1 MAQHHAAAGHYYRTS
16 VNGWVAIDIQTRKD
30 LSDCMLKSKGKS
42 RARKPLRSQF
52 DSIEQALKD
61 IKKGRFV
68 ILVDDE
74 DRENEGDL
82 VIAAEKV
89 TPQAIN
95 FMAKHARGLI
105 CLALTPERVEELHLS
120 PQTHENTATFGTA
133 FTVSIDARRDITTG
147 ISAADRATTI
157 HVAIDPKSK
166 PADLARPGHIFPL
179 KAHKGGVLRRAGQT
193 EGSVDLARLA
203 GLNPAAVICEIMNED
218 GTMSRVPE
226 LAMFAKAHGL
236 KMVTI
241 KALIEYRVRRETF
254 VRRVA
259 SARMP
264 TIFGEFEAVAFEN
277 EMDGGTH
284 IALVKGPTDDPMGTL
299 VRVHSGCLTA
309 DVFGSLRCDC
319 RDQLERAMEMIQ
331 KEGRG
336 VLLYL
341 NQEGRGIGLL
351 NKIKA
356 YNLQDEGSDT
366 VEANLQLGFKADL
379 RDYGT
384 GAQILMNLGLHRIR
398 LITNNPR
405 KIVGIEGYGLKVV
418 ERVPIEIAPRAANE
432 RYLRTK
438 KNKLGHILKKV

>member
-1 MAQHHAAAGHYYRTS
+1 MAGPFNSIQD
-16 VNGWVAIDIQTRKD
+16 AIKDIR
-30 LSDCMLKSKGKS
+30 KGK
-42 RARKPLRSQF
+42 F
-52 DSIEQALKD
+52 I
-61 IKKGRFV
+61 

-89 TPQAIN
+89 TSHTVN

-120 PQTHENTATFGTA
+120 PQAVENTAAFGTA
-133 FTVSIDARRDITTG
+133 FTVSIDARNGITTG

-157 HVAIDPKSK
+157 QVAIDPKSK
-166 PADLARPGHIFPL
+166 PMDLARPGHIFPL
-179 KAHKGGVLRRAGQT
+179 KAQQGGVLRRAGQT

-203 GLNPAAVICEIMNED
+203 GLTPAGVICEIMNED
-218 GTMSRVPE
+218 GTMARVPE
-226 LAMFAKAHGL
+226 LAKFAKAHKL

-241 KALIEYRVRRETF
+241 KSLIEYRMQRETF
-254 VRRVA
+254 VKRA
-259 SARMP
+259 ATAHLP
-264 TIFGEFEAVAFEN
+264 TIFGDFEAVAFESDV
-277 EMDGGTH
+277 DGATH
-284 IALVKGPTDDPMGTL
+284 IALVKGKVDGGGPTL

-309 DVFGSLRCDC
+309 DALGSLRCDC
-319 RDQLERAMEMIQ
+319 RDQLHRAMQIIEA
-331 KEGRG
+331 EGRG

-351 NKIKA
+351 NKLKA
-356 YNLQDEGSDT
+356 YGFQDEGSDT
-366 VEANLQLGFKADL
+366 VEANLKLGFKADL
-379 RDYGT
+379 RDYGV
-384 GAQILMNLGLHRIR
+384 GAQILVNLGLHQIK

-418 ERVPIEIAPRAANE
+418 ERVPIEIAPRAANV

-438 KNKLGHILKKV
+438 KHKMGHILKKV

>member
-1 MAQHHAAAGHYYRTS
+1 
-16 VNGWVAIDIQTRKD
+16 
-30 LSDCMLKSKGKS
+30 MLKSKGKS

-226 LAMFAKAHGL
+226 LAKFAKAHGL

>member
-1 MAQHHAAAGHYYRTS
+1 MATPFH
-16 VNGWVAIDIQTRKD
+16 
-30 LSDCMLKSKGKS
+30 
-42 RARKPLRSQF
+42 
-52 DSIEQALKD
+52 SIEDAIKD
-61 IKKGRFV
+61 IKKGKFI

-82 VIAAEKV
+82 VIAAEHV
-89 TPQAIN
+89 TPQAVN

-105 CLALTPERVEELHLS
+105 CLALTPQRVEELQL
-120 PQTHENTATFGTA
+120 PQQAAENTATFGTA
-133 FTVSIDARRDITTG
+133 FTVSIDARKDITTG

-157 HVAIDPKSK
+157 HVAIDPKAK
-166 PADLARPGHIFPL
+166 PSDLAKPGHIFPL
-179 KAHKGGVLRRAGQT
+179 KAQQGGVLRRAGQT

-203 GLNPAAVICEIMNED
+203 GLNPSGVICEIMNED
-218 GTMSRVPE
+218 GTMARVPE
-226 LAMFAKAHGL
+226 LTKFAKSHKL

-241 KALIEYRVRRETF
+241 KALIEYRMQRETF
-254 VRRVA
+254 VRRMA

-264 TIFGEFEAVAFEN
+264 TTFGDFEAVAFEN
-277 EMDGGTH
+277 EVDGITH
-284 IALVKGPTDDPMGTL
+284 IALVKGRVDSGEPTL

-309 DVFGSLRCDC
+309 DALGSIRCDC
-319 RDQLERAMEMIQ
+319 RDQLHKAMEVIQ

-351 NKIKA
+351 NKIRA
-356 YNLQDEGSDT
+356 YGLQDQGCDT

-379 RDYGT
+379 RDYGV
-384 GAQILMNLGLHRIR
+384 GAQILVNLGLHQIR

-418 ERVPIEIAPRAANE
+418 ERVSIEIQPGAQNVK
-432 RYLRTK
+432 YLRTK
-438 KNKLGHILKKV
+438 KIKMGHILKKV

>member
-1 MAQHHAAAGHYYRTS
+1 M
-16 VNGWVAIDIQTRKD
+16 
-30 LSDCMLKSKGKS
+30 
-42 RARKPLRSQF
+42 PLPF
-52 DSIEQALKD
+52 NSIEDAIKD
-61 IKKGRFV
+61 IKRGKFV

-82 VIAAEKV
+82 VLAAEKI
-89 TPQAIN
+89 TPAAVN
-95 FMAKHARGLI
+95 FMATHARGLI
-105 CLALTPERVEELHLS
+105 CLALTPDRVEQLQLP
-120 PQTHENTATFGTA
+120 PQAAENTATFGTA
-133 FTVSIDARRDITTG
+133 FTVSIDARKGITTG

-157 HVAIDPKSK
+157 HVAIDPKST

-179 KAHKGGVLRRAGQT
+179 KAQKGGVLRRAGQT

-203 GLNPAAVICEIMNED
+203 GLYPAGVICEIMNED
-218 GTMSRVPE
+218 GTMARVPE
-226 LAMFAKAHGL
+226 LAKFARSHKL

-241 KALIEYRVRRETF
+241 KALIEYRMRRETF
-254 VRRVA
+254 VKRAA
-259 SARMP
+259 SARLP
-264 TIFGEFEAVAFEN
+264 TVFGDFEAIAFEN
-277 EMDGGTH
+277 EVDGATH
-284 IALVKGPTDDPMGTL
+284 IALVKGRVDSDVPTL

-309 DVFGSLRCDC
+309 DALGSLRCDC
-319 RDQLERAMEMIQ
+319 RDQLHRAMEIIH

-356 YNLQDEGSDT
+356 YGLQDSGSDT
-366 VEANLQLGFKADL
+366 VEANLKLGFKADL
-379 RDYGT
+379 RDYGV
-384 GAQILMNLGLHRIR
+384 GAQILVNLGLHQIR

-432 RYLRTK
+432 RYLKTK
-438 KNKLGHILKKV
+438 KAKLGHILKKV

>member
-1 MAQHHAAAGHYYRTS
+1 M
-16 VNGWVAIDIQTRKD
+16 
-30 LSDCMLKSKGKS
+30 
-42 RARKPLRSQF
+42 PLPF
-52 DSIEQALKD
+52 NSIEDAIKD
-61 IKKGRFV
+61 IKRGKFI

-82 VIAAEKV
+82 VLAAEKI
-89 TPQAIN
+89 TPAAVN
-95 FMAKHARGLI
+95 FMATHARGLI
-105 CLALTPERVEELHLS
+105 CLALTPDRVEQLQLP
-120 PQTHENTATFGTA
+120 PQAAENTATFGTA
-133 FTVSIDARRDITTG
+133 FTVSIDARKGITTG

-157 HVAIDPKSK
+157 HVAIDPNST

-179 KAHKGGVLRRAGQT
+179 KAQKGGVLRRAGQT

-203 GLNPAAVICEIMNED
+203 GLYPAGVICEIMNED
-218 GTMSRVPE
+218 GTMARVPE
-226 LAMFAKAHGL
+226 LAKFARSHKL

-241 KALIEYRVRRETF
+241 KALIEYRMRRETF
-254 VRRVA
+254 VKRAA
-259 SARMP
+259 SALLP
-264 TIFGEFEAVAFEN
+264 TVFGDFEAIAFEN
-277 EMDGGTH
+277 EVDGATH
-284 IALVKGPTDDPMGTL
+284 IALVKGRVDSDVPTL

-309 DVFGSLRCDC
+309 DALGSLRCDC
-319 RDQLERAMEMIQ
+319 RDQLHRAMEIIQ
-331 KEGRG
+331 KDGRG

-356 YNLQDEGSDT
+356 YGLQDSGSDT
-366 VEANLQLGFKADL
+366 VEANLKLGFKADL
-379 RDYGT
+379 RDYGV
-384 GAQILMNLGLHRIR
+384 GAQILVNLGLHRIR

-438 KNKLGHILKKV
+438 KAKLGHILKKV